1 MAKSENQFQCPHC
14 GAMTVGPPE
23 FCPSCDRRLT
33 TVKPPGRFAWVGSV
47 LRLIKPAHALGQNP
61 EGVGEA
67 YKHGPMNH
75 SEGGGGGGC

>member
-1 MAKSENQFQCPHC
+1 MAKPDKPFQCPHC
-14 GAMTVGPPE
+14 GAMTVGAPE

-33 TVKPPGRFAWVGSV
+33 AVKPPGRFAWVGSV
-47 LRLIKPAHALGQNP
+47 LRWFKPADALGQNP

-75 SEGGGGGGC
+75 SEGGGGGG